1 MKSKLIYLISISSLV
16 IAFDQITKLLVH
28 TRFQLHESIAVI
40 PNYFNITYVRNFG
53 AAFGILAQT
62 PPAFREV
69 FFLAMPPFACLL
81 VLYIIWGLK
90 ETQTLQTIALS
101 FVFGGAIGNYLDRVK
116 YKYVVD
122 FIDFHYHNKQTW
134 PAFNIAD
141 VAIVGGVFALIYFIF
156 IERKAE
162 ENSHLT

>member
-162 ENSHLT
+162 ENSHST

>member
-1 MKSKLIYLISISSLV
+1 MKNKVIYLISISSLV
-16 IAFDQITKLLVH
+16 IAFDQLTKLLIH
-28 TRFQLHESIAVI
+28 TRFQLHESLTVI
-40 PNYFNITYVRNFG
+40 PHFFNLTYVRNFG

-62 PPAFREV
+62 PPSFREV

-81 VLYIIWGLK
+81 ILYIVWGLK
-90 ETQTLQTIALS
+90 ESQIAQTVSLS

-122 FIDFHYHNKQTW
+122 FIDFHYYNKQTW

-141 VAIVGGVFALIYFIF
+141 VAIVGGVGALIYFIF
-156 IERKAE
+156 LERKTE
-162 ENSHLT
+162 ENNHSI

>member
-62 PPAFREV
+62 PPAFREI

-122 FIDFHYHNKQTW
+122 FIDFHYHSKQTW

-156 IERKAE
+156 IERKSE
-162 ENSHLT
+162 ENSHST